1 MGDTWTLK
9 VWGVRGSFPAPG
21 AEFLNYGGNTCCL
34 SLEWGDTLA
43 VLDGGSGL
51 AALGQYIAR
60 EKRRRVDIFLSHLHL
75 DHVMGLFP
83 FAPRYD
89 RTAEIH
95 LYGAPGFANELT
107 RLIGSSLWPVDLAD
121 GRAHILFHEVW
132 DGKPFSLAG
141 GAAPGLTV
149 TALEG
154 NHPGGCCYY
163 RLEDGGHSLVYA
175 LDCELSGDMAPRLT
189 AFARGADLLVW
200 DASFVPED
208 FKPGWGHST
217 WREGLA
223 LGRAAGV
230 RQVLMTHYS
239 REYTDEFLQGQEAL
253 ARETDSGCLFAREG
267 MVIRL

>member
-1 MGDTWTLK
+1 MGDAWTLK

-34 SLEWGDTLA
+34 SLEWGDTLV

-60 EKRRRVDIFLSHLHL
+60 EKRRRVDILLSHLHL
-75 DHVMGLFP
+75 DHIMGLFP
-83 FAPRYD
+83 FAPLHAPF
-89 RTAEIH
+89 TEVH
-95 LYGAPGFANELT
+95 LYGTPGIVRELAH
-107 RLIGSSLWPVDLAD
+107 LVGPPLWPVELSDC
-121 GRAHILFHEVW
+121 RAKVCLHEFLFQ
-132 DGKPFSLAG
+132 DSFSLG
-141 GAAPGLTV
+141 GAAV
-149 TALEG
+149 TTLKG
-154 NHPGGCCYY
+154 SHPGGCVYY
-163 RLEDGGHSLVYA
+163 RLEDGKHSLVYA

-230 RQVLMTHYS
+230 KRVLMTHYS
-239 REYTDEFLQGQEAL
+239 REYTDEFIQRQEAL
-253 ARETDSGCLFAREG
+253 AREMDGGCLFAREG
-267 MVIRL
+267 MVIEL